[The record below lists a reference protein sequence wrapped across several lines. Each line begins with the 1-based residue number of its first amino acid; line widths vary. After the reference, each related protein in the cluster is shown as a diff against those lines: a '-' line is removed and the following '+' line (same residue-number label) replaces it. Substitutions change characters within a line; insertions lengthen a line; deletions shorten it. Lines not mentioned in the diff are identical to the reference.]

1 MANRSY
7 LYASDILPIRDA
19 DPLQRRM
26 IGISEWNY
34 DIPVVYKLLASGSPR
49 TSISS
54 IWKLDENIAIVS
66 DYETGLRRLTCFLDQ
81 LPKELIA
88 PLRSEAIEFL
98 SSRQNR
104 RKFFVLE
111 CAEIYDML
119 GENLA
124 EQNNQLLEE
133 IKAFEPGLVGSEE
146 DIHSLGLGNWSNILY
161 FDLNDAT

>member
-1 MANRSY
+1 MRG
-7 LYASDILPIRDA
+7 A

-54 IWKLDENIAIVS
+54 IWKLDENIAIVG
-66 DYETGLRRLTCFLDQ
+66 DYETGLRRLTGFLDQ
-81 LPKELIA
+81 LPKELIE
-88 PLRSEAIEFL
+88 PIRNEAVRFL
-98 SSRQNR
+98 SSPRNR

-111 CAEIYDML
+111 CAEIYDMQ

-124 EQNNQLLEE
+124 EQNDQLLEE
-133 IKAFEPGLVGSEE
+133 IKVFKPGLVGSEE
-146 DIHSLGLGNWSNILY
+146 EINALGLGNWSNILY
-161 FDLNDAT
+161 FDLNDAA